1 MIKSVK
7 WFFVVLLIVFSSLI
21 SLSFQLERIPAERL
35 VLGDKIPALR
45 LCDSVQPLDLHT
57 PRDGYTLLSFWA
69 SYDAASREK
78 NAALLH
84 EASKYANVKVVSV
97 SLDRYISVFRAA
109 IKQDKLNE
117 SDCLVETENY
127 NSEVFRDFDLKEGF
141 VNYLIDADG
150 VIVDKNIS
158 ASDLVSFL
166 N

>member
-1 MIKSVK
+1 MIKNVK
-7 WFFVVLLIVFSSLI
+7 WFFVVLLIVFSSPI
-21 SLSFQLERIPAERL
+21 SLSFQSERIPTERL
-35 VLGDKIPALR
+35 VSGDKIPVLR
-45 LCDSVQPLDLHT
+45 LCDSVQPLNLHI
-57 PRDGYTLLSFWA
+57 PQDGYTLLSFWA

-97 SLDRYISVFRAA
+97 SFDCYASVFRAA

-117 SDCLVETENY
+117 RDCFVETEGF

-150 VIVDKNIS
+150 IIVGKNIS